1 MLEVTYTANDALATI
16 RPDWLGTPITAKG
29 RYVNHEY
36 PYLTS
41 LSAVLKWKLGPTPQA
56 TEKKHDGRRLQ
67 VADPAAFF
75 ASSDDGI
82 VWLGHASFF
91 IRIGGIT
98 ILTDPVFY
106 KLPFVR
112 EWITIPNP
120 IADLPRIDYLLVS
133 HDHRDHCDQRSI
145 TELGQKYSHM
155 QVHVGLGLKGLLHS
169 WLPQSCHIVEHGWY
183 QRWQQTDELQLDYL
197 PTRHWGRRGLTDT
210 NKRLW
215 GAFMISV
222 GDRRIYFGGDSG
234 YGSHFAEL
242 ATMYEH
248 IDLAILGIGAYSP
261 RWFMHHVHMAPEL
274 TSKAFADM
282 KASKLLPMHYGKYD
296 LSDEP
301 PGEPRELIQK
311 EMEQAGRIGDLV
323 LLNIGEEIDF
333 AAGLVRYTE

>member
-1 MLEVTYTANDALATI
+1 VLEVTYTANDALATI

-56 TEKKHDGRRLQ
+56 TEKKH
-67 VADPAAFF
+67 
-75 ASSDDGI
+75 
-82 VWLGHASFF
+82 
-91 IRIGGIT
+91 
-98 ILTDPVFY
+98 VFY